1 MTDNGG
7 NVEHTNGRSPTKV
20 LATIPERLIRA
31 LPPAFVVLIILNIMF
46 MGALAYAV
54 QHNAEARNAMLRS
67 IIDKCLERPQ

>member
-1 MTDNGG
+1 MTSDLNDR
-7 NVEHTNGRSPTKV
+7 TNGRSTTKV

-54 QHNAEARNAMLRS
+54 QHNAEARNAMLKS
-67 IIDKCLERPQ
+67 IVDKCLERER